1 MDILSF
7 LLGLA
12 KGKSMTTAPGD
23 VDKELDTINGEVIG
37 EEEYTVTFLNY
48 DGSFLHEAVV
58 NEGYNCPDPVSNGTI
73 SKPIKPDTR
82 YIAYTYSG
90 WSDTPDGKPSTTILS
105 SISGDMTVYAVF
117 ASEYIYVAKG
127 SYIDGY
133 NDFGSYVQTHNI
145 SWMLDPDY
153 VLTISGEAFGGIDGG
168 KGNSHKDQWLAYA
181 ESITKIIIDVDNK
194 PEVGSGIPSIGVGMF
209 RNCTAL
215 TSVEFKKDI
224 SYIAGAAF
232 EGTTSL
238 SSIIFPVSMKSVQGN
253 AFSGSGLTSATLQT
267 PTWYWII
274 DRGIET
280 PEVTQLTAEQV
291 ADTAYIAGLL
301 TSGLSAQLSTSIV

>member
-12 KGKSMTTAPGD
+12 KGKSTTTAPGD
-23 VDKELDTINGEVIG
+23 VDKELDAINGEVIG

-145 SWMLDPDY
+145 FWRLDPDY
-153 VLTISGEAFGGIDGG
+153 VLTISGEALGTIDGNA
-168 KGNSHKDQWLAYA
+168 GNSHKDQWLAYA

-194 PEVGSGIPSIGVGMF
+194 PELGINIPSIGVGMF

-224 SYIAGAAF
+224 GYISGAAF

-238 SSIIFPVSMKSVQGN
+238 SSIVFPVSMKSVQGT
-253 AFSGSGLTSATLQT
+253 AFYGSGLTSATLQT

-274 DRGIET
+274 DRGLET

-301 TSGLSAQLSTSIV
+301 TSGLSAQLSTTIV